1 MFQRKFVVFVVS
13 KSNCAITL
21 NRWTEFNRHCQFVFS
36 LKDPHIEF
44 VVWSFDSL
52 CREKISSPS
61 QGWLAIIRTQTCVN
75 NLHFVNWPQ
84 RTVNRLGFW
93 HWYSEQGLSSV
104 SPLQQREDTDKGVW
118 LAVGG
123 SRGNRRC
130 HGGGTVALEPHSLA
144 PLSWTSVAGEDEM
157 RNNIQCAATY
167 TVDKVFFLKG
177 VKFYKV
183 F

>member
-36 LKDPHIEF
+36 LKDPHTEF
-44 VVWSFDSL
+44 VVIWLFVSWENLFPLSRLIGHHPHANTCKQLAFCELTATDS
-52 CREKISSPS
+52 
-61 QGWLAIIRTQTCVN
+61 QQTGF
-75 NLHFVNWPQ
+75 LTLIFRAGAEQ
-84 RTVNRLGFW
+84 RVAAPAAGGHR
-93 HWYSEQGLSSV
+93 Q
-104 SPLQQREDTDKGVW
+104 GVW
-118 LAVGG
+118 LAGGG

-130 HGGGTVALEPHSLA
+130 HGGRTVALEPHSLA